1 MPQDGDASVT
11 PNQPWTQD
19 GTASVA
25 PIAPFPDLQPR
36 TMSIV
41 DRSPDPFTV
50 YRSQDPPGIVVVV
63 RGNEP
68 TSSPAT
74 LPILTASG
82 DTYRVT
88 ADNFTDYP
96 DGFVVWFLTA

>member
-1 MPQDGDASVT
+1 MPENGDASVT

-50 YRSQDPPGIVVVV
+50 YQSQNPPGIAVVV

-68 TSSPAT
+68 ASTPAT

-82 DTYRVT
+82 TTYRVT
-88 ADNFTDYP
+88 SDVFTEFP
-96 DGFVVWFLTA
+96 DGFVVWFLSA